1 MKLHPHPKRG
11 LRLNPRPVGAPGR
24 AWIFLSGLVLFLILG
39 WLLPVNAQ
47 ESPAETQAVEATS
60 GTTTAGDAPEAIVV
74 EVDWW
79 AQLNPEDPVGRI
91 IMLALAFLLV
101 LATAFT
107 LERLYSVRG
116 RNFAPN
122 KLVKQ
127 IQPLWN
133 KGRFNDVAEICK
145 KDSSILALVALY
157 IARHYRAP
165 YEILQT
171 GAGDIGARE
180 LKRQYQKSYPLA
192 VIAMLSPLL
201 GLLGTVIGMIGAFN
215 TVAEVGEM
223 GDASVLAGDI
233 GLALITTAVG
243 LIIAIP
249 TLGIYHVFRQRIS
262 MFGNQIEEELE
273 ELFQAWLRP
282 LQEVEEWKEEAQP
295 VDDANGAN
303 APVAQSPS
311 PALGSAPAPST
322 TPGSAA
328 ASS

>member
-1 MKLHPHPKRG
+1 MKLHPNSNRG
-11 LRLNPRPVGAPGR
+11 LRMRSQMHGALGR
-24 AWIFLSGLVLFLILG
+24 TWFFLAGLALFLILG
-39 WLLPVNAQ
+39 LLLPLQAQ
-47 ESPAETQAVEATS
+47 ETPTTDPNATTFTNAAQAE
-60 GTTTAGDAPEAIVV
+60 PEVVVV

-79 AQLNPEDPVGRI
+79 AQLTPEDPVGRG
-91 IMLALAFLLV
+91 IMIALAFLLV
-101 LATAFT
+101 LATAFC
-107 LERLYSVRG
+107 LERLWGVRN
-116 RNFAPN
+116 RYFAPRR
-122 KLVKQ
+122 LVQQ

-133 KGRFNDVAEICK
+133 RGRFNDVAEICRN
-145 KDSSILALVALY
+145 DPSILAQVALY

-180 LKRQYQKSYPLA
+180 LKRQFQKTYPLA

-243 LIIAIP
+243 LLIAIP

-295 VDDANGAN
+295 VADSPATLAEE
-303 APVAQSPS
+303 PVANTTVNPGEE
-311 PALGSAPAPST
+311 ATAPSKV
-322 TPGSAA
+322 
-328 ASS
+328 

>member
-1 MKLHPHPKRG
+1 MALDFPPPRLMKLHSDSSRG
-11 LRLNPRPVGAPGR
+11 LRLQAGRPAGPGR
-24 AWIFLSGLVLFLILG
+24 TWLFLAGLALFLTIGLILP
-39 WLLPVNAQ
+39 LNAQ
-47 ESPAETQAVEATS
+47 ETPPADTAPAET
-60 GTTTAGDAPEAIVV
+60 GTPAEVVVV

-79 AQLNPEDPVGRI
+79 AQLTPEDPVGRI
-91 IMLALAFLLV
+91 IMIALAFLLV
-101 LATAFT
+101 LATAFC
-107 LERLYSVRG
+107 LERLWGVRN
-116 RNFAPN
+116 RYFAPRR
-122 KLVKQ
+122 LVQQ

-133 KGRFNDVAEICK
+133 RGRFNDVAEICR
-145 KDSSILALVALY
+145 KDPSILAQVALY

-180 LKRQYQKSYPLA
+180 LKRQFQKTYPLA

-243 LIIAIP
+243 LLIAIP

-262 MFGNQIEEELE
+262 MFGNKIEEELE

-295 VDDANGAN
+295 V
-303 APVAQSPS
+303 SETPS
-311 PALGSAPAPST
+311 PIPESAQSAPAAEP
-322 TPGSAA
+322 PEQAP
-328 ASS
+328 ASSKA